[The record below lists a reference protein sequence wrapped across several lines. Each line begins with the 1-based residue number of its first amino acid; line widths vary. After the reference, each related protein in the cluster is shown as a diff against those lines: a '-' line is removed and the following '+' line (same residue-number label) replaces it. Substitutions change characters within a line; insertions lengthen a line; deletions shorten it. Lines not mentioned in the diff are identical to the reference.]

1 MGYEAHCAKEFL
13 LSVRWAHLE
22 EQRIEDR
29 IQTLTDRAHSITS
42 SLKDVCV
49 RGGGGSIQKDDFL
62 VGIADEVERLLEA
75 KKDTTQR
82 ILDVESFIDRLHDPR
97 HRRILHLRYV
107 QGLRWERIAEAMTSG
122 HIYYS
127 ERQIYRLHK
136 YALRAADRLWAQEQQ
151 SGEDDYVDS

>member
-1 MGYEAHCAKEFL
+1 M
-13 LSVRWAHLE
+13 RWAHLE

-49 RGGGGSIQKDDFL
+49 RGGGGSVQKDDFL

-136 YALRAADRLWAQEQQ
+136 YALRAADRLWTQEQ
-151 SGEDDYVDS
+151 SEEEDGYVDS

>member
-1 MGYEAHCAKEFL
+1 MNNEPQCAKEFL

-62 VGIADEVERLLEA
+62 VSIADEVERLLEA
-75 KKDTTQR
+75 KKATTQR

>member
-1 MGYEAHCAKEFL
+1 MNNEPQSAKEFL

-49 RGGGGSIQKDDFL
+49 RGGGGSVQKDDFL

-82 ILDVESFIDRLHDPR
+82 ILDVESFIDHLHDPR

-136 YALRAADRLWAQEQQ
+136 YALRAADRLWAQEQ
-151 SGEDDYVDS
+151 SEEDGYVDS

>member
-1 MGYEAHCAKEFL
+1 MNNEPQSAKEFL

-136 YALRAADRLWAQEQQ
+136 YALRAADRLWAQEQ
-151 SGEDDYVDS
+151 SEEDGYVDS

>member
-1 MGYEAHCAKEFL
+1 MNNEPQSAKEFL

-29 IQTLTDRAHSITS
+29 IQTLTDRAPSITS

-49 RGGGGSIQKDDFL
+49 RGGGGSVQKDDFL

-136 YALRAADRLWAQEQQ
+136 YALRAADRLWAQEQ
-151 SGEDDYVDS
+151 SEEDGYVDS

>member
-1 MGYEAHCAKEFL
+1 MNNEPQSAKEFL

-49 RGGGGSIQKDDFL
+49 RGGGGSVQKDDFL

-136 YALRAADRLWAQEQQ
+136 YALRAADRLWAQEQ
-151 SGEDDYVDS
+151 SEEDDYVDS

>member
-1 MGYEAHCAKEFL
+1 MNNEPQSAKEFL

-29 IQTLTDRAHSITS
+29 IQTLTDRARSITS

-49 RGGGGSIQKDDFL
+49 RGGGGSVQKDDFL
-62 VGIADEVERLLEA
+62 VSIADEVERLLEA

-136 YALRAADRLWAQEQQ
+136 YALRAADRLWAQEQ
-151 SGEDDYVDS
+151 SEEEDGYVDS

>member
-1 MGYEAHCAKEFL
+1 M
-13 LSVRWAHLE
+13 RWAHLE

-29 IQTLTDRAHSITS
+29 IQTLADRAHSITS

-49 RGGGGSIQKDDFL
+49 RGGGGSVQKDDFL

-82 ILDVESFIDRLHDPR
+82 ILDVESFIDRLHDPW

-122 HIYYS
+122 HSYYS

-136 YALRAADRLWAQEQQ
+136 YALRAADRLWAQEQ
-151 SGEDDYVDS
+151 SEEDGYVDS